1 MKSYFLVE
9 PGSIELR
16 EIPMPTPAKGEL
28 IVKIESSLTCG
39 TDLKAYRRGH
49 PKMPMPTPFG
59 HEFSG
64 TIIDAGSSANGYH
77 EGDAIMGAP
86 TAPCGD
92 CYYCRR
98 RLENLCPLTMREWL
112 MGAYA
117 EYIKIPRRIVEKNM
131 FIKPAFLSFE
141 EAGFL
146 EPLACVI
153 HGIEP
158 LHIFPE
164 DTVLIIGAGP
174 IGLLHVLMAKIKG
187 AHKIIVAGKHEQK
200 LQMATELGADF
211 VINTVTEN
219 SAETVQEITKG
230 YGANWIFECT
240 GLPAVWEESISLAS
254 KGATIILFGGCPPD
268 TKIMADT
275 ARLHYDEISLIGSF
289 HYTPGD
295 VKKAYQL
302 LVEKQIEVSKLIT
315 AKYPLDYL
323 RKAFDLLLEGKGIK
337 YAIRP

>member
-9 PGSIELR
+9 PGTIELR
-16 EIPMPTPAKGEL
+16 EVPMPTPAKGEL
-28 IVKIESSLTCG
+28 IIKIATALTCG

-64 TIIDAGSSANGYH
+64 TIVDAGSSVNGYH
-77 EGDAIMGAP
+77 DGDAIMGAP

-92 CYYCRR
+92 CYYCQR

-141 EAGFL
+141 EACLL
-146 EPLACVI
+146 EPLACVV
-153 HGIEP
+153 HGVEP

-174 IGLLHVLMAKIKG
+174 IGLLHVLMAKLKG
-187 AHKIIVAGKHEQK
+187 AHKIVVAGKHKQR
-200 LQMATELGADF
+200 LQTAIALGADF
-211 VINTVTEN
+211 VINVMTEN
-219 SAETVQEITKG
+219 PVEKVKEITKG

-254 KGATIILFGGCPPD
+254 KGAAIILFGGCPTD
-268 TKIMADT
+268 TKITVDT
-275 ARLHYDEISLIGSF
+275 ARLHYDEISLMGSF
-289 HYTPGD
+289 HYTPTD
-295 VKKAYQL
+295 VEKAYRL
-302 LVEKQIEVSKLIT
+302 LVEKQIDVSKLIT
-315 AKYPLDYL
+315 AKYPLNDL
-323 RKAFDLLLEGKGIK
+323 PKAFDLLLEGKGIK
-337 YAIRP
+337 YAICP

>member
-9 PGSIELR
+9 PGRIELH
-16 EIPMPTPAKGEL
+16 ETLKPIPGEGDL
-28 IVKIESSLTCG
+28 IVKIEAALTCG

-64 TIIDAGSSANGYH
+64 RIVDAGSSVNGYH
-77 EGDAIMGAP
+77 EGDAIMGVP

-117 EYIKIPRRIVEKNM
+117 EYIKIPRRIVEKSM
-131 FIKPAFLSFE
+131 FIKPEFLSFE
-141 EAGFL
+141 QACFL
-146 EPLACVI
+146 EPLACVV

-158 LHIFPE
+158 LHIFPG

-174 IGLLHVLMAKIKG
+174 IGLLYVLMAKLKG

-200 LQMATELGADF
+200 LQIATELGADF

-219 SAETVQEITKG
+219 SVETVQEITKG
-230 YGANWIFECT
+230 YGANLTFECT
-240 GLPAVWEESISLAS
+240 GLPAVWEESIALAA
-254 KGATIILFGGCPPD
+254 KGGTIILFGGCPPD
-268 TKIMADT
+268 TKITADT

-289 HYTPGD
+289 HYTPRD
-295 VKKAYQL
+295 VEKAYQL
-302 LVEKQIEVSKLIT
+302 LVEKKIDVSKLIT
-315 AKYPLDYL
+315 AKYPLNDL

-337 YAIRP
+337 YAIQP